1 MKLQKIRAWSR
12 KKKIIAGTAA
22 GIAIVLAASGI
33 LIHLNEN
40 GAQAKEMTVQSS
52 EAKKGNIQTTVEGT
66 GSIRAAGG
74 EEVAVPLGITVKKV
88 LVESGE
94 TVKKGQKLATVE
106 SASAAAKLL
115 EVKEELSDVKDELAD
130 LSGASEGSDDYLKA
144 TVLKAQKKELTKTK
158 KALQKILKKKAIT
171 ASCVGIISD
180 IAVSDG
186 TEVSESTQAQS
197 STSGSSSDS
206 SSSSSGSSVTK
217 TSETVNTTTGT
228 VIKLA
233 ATDEDTGSAS
243 GKTSINSVK
252 LDITAPGAGQK
263 PQTEIKDTKQYKG
276 EITWNCSG
284 KTFAEKTAYTADIT
298 LTAKDGYVFS
308 SSIVPKV
315 SGADVTSEVVESDAG
330 ESILHMKAKYTK
342 TSAAKTSD
350 NKTKTEDKTAGSS
363 KTTGISGG
371 TEAAGTNAGSMGTSG
386 SGGSTATAGSTV
398 STTSDTSETTS
409 SDVSYNEYETAGFVI
424 ASNKKVMV
432 SVQVDELDIVSV
444 KKGQTATV
452 TLDAL
457 ENKSFE
463 GKITSVSN
471 EGSTDSSS
479 VKYPVEITFEK
490 TSGMK
495 IGMSASA
502 TINIAEA
509 TDAVLIPVDALQEQG
524 DSTYVYTK
532 KDSDDNLSGKTEVE
546 TGLSNGSQVEIT
558 SGLSE
563 GDMVYYMKNTSSE
576 DSSSDK
582 AQMPGGGQGGGSDMP
597 GGGNGNGGPGN
608 GQQPPSDMKNSKGDS
623 K

>member
-1 MKLQKIRAWSR
+1 M
-12 KKKIIAGTAA
+12 IAGTAA
-22 GIAIVLAASGI
+22 VIAVVLAASGI
-33 LIHLNEN
+33 LIHLNGT

-66 GSIRAAGG
+66 GSISAAGG
-74 EEVAVPLGITVKKV
+74 EEVTVPLGITVKKV

-106 SASAAAKLL
+106 PASVAAKLL

-130 LSGASEGSDDYLKA
+130 LSGASEGSNDYLKA
-144 TVLKAQKKELTKTK
+144 TVLKAQKKELIKTK

-171 ASCVGIISD
+171 ASCAGVISE
-180 IAVSDG
+180 IAVSDK
-186 TEVSESTQAQS
+186 TEVSESSQTQS

-206 SSSSSGSSVTK
+206 SSSLSGSSVTK
-217 TSETVNTTTGT
+217 TSGT

-252 LDITAPGAGQK
+252 LEITEPKTGEK
-263 PQTEIKDTKQYKG
+263 PQTKIKETTQYKG

-298 LTAKDGYVFS
+298 LTAKDGYEFS
-308 SSIVPKV
+308 NSILPKV

-330 ESILHMKAKYTK
+330 ESILHLKAKYTK
-342 TSAAKTSD
+342 TSAVKISD

-363 KTTGISGG
+363 KTTGTSGG
-371 TEAAGTNAGSMGTSG
+371 TEAAGTNTGSTGTSK

-424 ASNKKVMV
+424 ASNKKVTV
-432 SVQVDELDIVSV
+432 SVQVDELDIASV

-457 ENKSFE
+457 ENKTFE

-532 KDSDDNLSGKTEVE
+532 KDSDGNLSGKTEVE

-563 GDMVYYMKNTSSE
+563 GDTVYYMKNTSSE

-582 AQMPGGGQGGGSDMP
+582 AQMPGGDSDMP
-597 GGGNGNGGPGN
+597 GGSNGNGGPGN

>member
-12 KKKIIAGTAA
+12 NKKMIAGTAA
-22 GIAIVLAASGI
+22 VIAVVLAASGI
-33 LIHLNEN
+33 LIHLNGT

-66 GSIRAAGG
+66 GSISAAGG
-74 EEVAVPLGITVKKV
+74 EEVTVPLGITVKKV

-106 SASAAAKLL
+106 PASVAAKLL

-130 LSGASEGSDDYLKA
+130 LSGASEGSNDYLKA
-144 TVLKAQKKELTKTK
+144 TVLKAQKKELIKTK

-171 ASCVGIISD
+171 ASCAGVISE
-180 IAVSDG
+180 IAVSDK
-186 TEVSESTQAQS
+186 TEVSESSQTQS

-206 SSSSSGSSVTK
+206 SSSLSGSSVTK
-217 TSETVNTTTGT
+217 TSGT

-252 LDITAPGAGQK
+252 LEITEPKTGEK
-263 PQTEIKDTKQYKG
+263 PQTKIKETTQYKG

-298 LTAKDGYVFS
+298 LTAKDGYEFS
-308 SSIVPKV
+308 NSILPKV

-330 ESILHMKAKYTK
+330 ESILHLKAKYTK
-342 TSAAKTSD
+342 TSAVKISD

-363 KTTGISGG
+363 KTTGTSGG
-371 TEAAGTNAGSMGTSG
+371 TEAAGTNTGSTGTSK

-424 ASNKKVMV
+424 ASNKKVTV
-432 SVQVDELDIVSV
+432 SVQVDELDIASV
-444 KKGQTATV
+444 KKGQAATV

-457 ENKSFE
+457 ENKTFE

-532 KDSDDNLSGKTEVE
+532 KDSDGNLSGKTEVE

-563 GDMVYYMKNTSSE
+563 GDTVYYMKNTSSE

-582 AQMPGGGQGGGSDMP
+582 AQMPGGDSDMP
-597 GGGNGNGGPGN
+597 GGSNGNGGPGN